1 MKSGRVL
8 YVKSEEVYIVKFVG
22 NVRLTLCS
30 EVDQFLQEIFKR
42 EDYEDILIDL
52 TEADGCDST
61 TLGLIAQTSIHL
73 QQAKEKKPTLL
84 IADET
89 MKKIIQAVCFQDF
102 FHVIEKPSPSCTEA
116 YIEPEANLLSKKEM
130 GTHMLE
136 AHKTLARLSEINRE
150 QFQDVIE
157 LLEEEVASL

>member
-8 YVKSEEVYIVKFVG
+8 YVKSEEVYILKFVG
-22 NVRLTLCS
+22 DVRLTLCS
-30 EVDQFLQEIFKR
+30 EVDQFLQKMFKQQ
-42 EDYEDILIDL
+42 DCEDILIDL

-73 QQAKEKKPTLL
+73 QQTREKKPTLL

-89 MKKIIQAVCFQDF
+89 MKKIIQSVCFQDF
-102 FHVIEKPSPSCTEA
+102 FHIIEKASSSSAET
-116 YIEPEANLLSKKEM
+116 YIEPEANPLSKKEL
-130 GTHMLE
+130 GVHMLE
-136 AHKTLARLSEINRE
+136 AHKTLAQLSEINRE